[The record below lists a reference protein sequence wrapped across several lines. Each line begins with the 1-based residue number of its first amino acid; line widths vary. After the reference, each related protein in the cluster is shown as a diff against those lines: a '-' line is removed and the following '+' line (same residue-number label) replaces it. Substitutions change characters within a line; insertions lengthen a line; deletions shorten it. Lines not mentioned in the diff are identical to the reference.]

1 MSKNSPQPQP
11 LLSKGPVGLP
21 QYAYHPVS
29 YQTIAIPGR
38 VEQVRYRRS
47 PLRRFI
53 LAFLVAAGL
62 FAVLKTA
69 ISYHR
74 YSRHGRHR
82 GWDLPANMVLDRCER
97 ASTWAAADAALP
109 SEATA
114 HSATRRPLSRSRS
127 PRTPCWCSR
136 ATASPP
142 SSRPGRRCPE
152 TGYLHLLAA
161 QQHGAR
167 RHHLLVRGAQARC
180 GEGVPDVGDRRRGGR
195 RDFRTGR
202 RFWAAAAVM
211 KIQLVLPEGKTPL
224 HLKGL
229 SVNLPHFT
237 VDVGHLKDAVS
248 FESAVLRT
256 SNAAVQVKSLSADDV
271 KLHTSNSAI
280 SADSLTAS
288 TLALETS
295 NGGISGTFN
304 TSTHLHLS
312 TSNAPINVS
321 VGLTNANSTA
331 ATTLNMRTS
340 NNRLDAAVTLAT
352 DGRFRVDGNTSN
364 GVLALGVAG
373 PVDAALS
380 LGARTSNKR
389 AEVALP
395 DAFEGQFTVT
405 TSQHAAR
412 VVRRDAEDGRT
423 VEYGRVHEGHTV
435 SGWVYAEEAN
445 RRRGGVRVTT
455 SNAEAVLVV

>member
-11 LLSKGPVGLP
+11 LLSKGPPGLP
-21 QYAYHPVS
+21 QYAYHPVF

-53 LAFLVAAGL
+53 LGA
-62 FAVLKTA
+62 
-69 ISYHR
+69 R
-74 YSRHGRHR
+74 RHGRHR
-82 GWDLPANMVLDRCER
+82 GWDLPANMVFDRCER
-97 ASTWAAADAALP
+97 ASSWAAADSVLLSESAGAFRHAA
-109 SEATA
+109 EATFEIPLTVDTVLVLSVA
-114 HSATRRPLSRSRS
+114 PQQAVLFSYGTPLSGQLDIS
-127 PRTPCWCSR
+127 T
-136 ATASPP
+136 
-142 SSRPGRRCPE
+142 SSRRNNTARVVITSLFGGHKR
-152 TGYLHLLAA
+152 AA
-161 QQHGAR
+161 VKACLMSGTD
-167 RHHLLVRGAQARC
+167 
-180 GEGVPDVGDRRRGGR
+180 GEAGVGIL
-195 RDFRTGR
+195 TGR
-202 RFWAAAAVM
+202 GFWAAAAVM

-237 VDVGHLKDAVS
+237 VDVGHLKDAVA

-256 SNAAVQVKSLSADDV
+256 SNAAG
-271 KLHTSNSAI
+271 
-280 SADSLTAS
+280 SLTAS
-288 TLALETS
+288 TLTLETS

-340 NNRLDAAVTLAT
+340 NNRLDEAVTLAT

-373 PVDAALS
+373 PAGAALS

-405 TSQHAAR
+405 TSQHA
-412 VVRRDAEDGRT
+412 EDGRT
-423 VEYGRVHEGHTV
+423 VEYGRVHEGRTV
-435 SGWVYAEEAN
+435 NGWVYAEEAK
-445 RRRGGVRVTT
+445 RRRGSVLVTT